1 MSDTTNKNG
10 EAAENQEEVKDTAAK
25 PVKDIRDAFTAAKN
39 ASEEVS
45 EEFETEDIEINDDD
59 MTDETETDEADSGD
73 IDSEDADS
81 DDEDYAEDEAGPA
94 VAATVGGTAA
104 KATVATDPSRTTYEA
119 ALSAVAND
127 AIAKKQRT
135 LRYRIKKNKASYIMM
150 APYFILFFFFTVL
163 PVLMSIA
170 LSFTY
175 FNMLEVPKFNGW
187 SNYTKLFLNDDIF
200 LISLKNTL
208 IFAVVTGPISYVLCL
223 LFAWIINEF
232 RPKVRTFLTLIFYA
246 PSICG
251 NAYMVWQLI
260 LSSDRYGYLNGLLLK
275 LGFIN
280 EQKLWMQDANL
291 ILPCLIVVQLWLSLG
306 TGFLSFIAGLQ
317 TVDKSLYEAAAIDG
331 IKNRWQELW
340 YVTLPAMKPQLMF
353 GAVMQI
359 TQSFAVADIS
369 IQLAGNPSVN
379 YAGATVVTHLLDYGS
394 TRFDMGYASAI
405 ATVLFLLMVG
415 SNKLVQKLLRRVG
428 E

>member
-1 MSDTTNKNG
+1 MANKNNS
-10 EAAENQEEVKDTAAK
+10 ESNVNTDNVKDKAETKAKSKADEKLDAEKKAAEERAR
-25 PVKDIRDAFTAAKN
+25 RDA
-39 ASEEVS
+39 
-45 EEFETEDIEINDDD
+45 
-59 MTDETETDEADSGD
+59 EARA
-73 IDSEDADS
+73 IVDS
-81 DDEDYAEDEAGPA
+81 DE
-94 VAATVGGTAA
+94 
-104 KATVATDPSRTTYEA
+104 
-119 ALSAVAND
+119 
-127 AIAKKQRT
+127 IAQRT
-135 LRYRIKKNKASYIMM
+135 SKLGYRIKRSKECYIMM
-150 APYFILFFFFTVL
+150 APYFILFFAFTVL
-163 PVLMSIA
+163 PVVISIA

-175 FNMLEVPKFNGW
+175 FNMLEWPTFNGW
-187 SNYTKLFLNDDIF
+187 GNYIKLFLEDDIF

-208 IFAVVTGPISYVLCL
+208 IFALVTGPVSYILCL

-232 RPKVRTFLTLIFYA
+232 SPKIRTILTLIFYA

-260 LSSDRYGYLNGLLLK
+260 LSSDRYGYLNGILIS
-275 LGFIN
+275 LGIID
-280 EQKLWMQDANL
+280 EQKLWMQDAKL

-317 TVDKSLYEAAAIDG
+317 TVDTSLYEAAAIDG
-331 IKNRWQELW
+331 VKSRWQELW

-415 SNKLVQKLLRRVG
+415 TNKLVQKLLRRVG

>member
-1 MSDTTNKNG
+1 MASS
-10 EAAENQEEVKDTAAK
+10 EALAEV
-25 PVKDIRDAFTAAKN
+25 
-39 ASEEVS
+39 
-45 EEFETEDIEINDDD
+45 
-59 MTDETETDEADSGD
+59 
-73 IDSEDADS
+73 
-81 DDEDYAEDEAGPA
+81 
-94 VAATVGGTAA
+94 
-104 KATVATDPSRTTYEA
+104 
-119 ALSAVAND
+119 
-127 AIAKKQRT
+127 AKKQGK
-135 LRYRIKKNKASYIMM
+135 LGYRIKRSRASYVML

-163 PVLMSIA
+163 PVAISIG

-175 FNMLEVPKFNGW
+175 FNMLEWPSFNGW
-187 SNYTKLFLNDDIF
+187 SNYVKLFLEDDIF

-208 IFAVVTGPISYVLCL
+208 IFAVVTGPISYILCL

-232 RPKVRTFLTLIFYA
+232 SPKVRTLLTLIFYA

-260 LSSDRYGYLNGLLLK
+260 LSSDRYGYLNGILIK
-275 LGFIN
+275 LGIVD
-280 EQKLWMQDANL
+280 EQILWMQDTKY

-317 TVDKSLYEAAAIDG
+317 TVDKSLYEAAALDG
-331 IKNRWQELW
+331 VKNRWQELW
-340 YVTLPAMKPQLMF
+340 HVTLPAMKPQLMF

-369 IQLAGNPSVN
+369 LVLAGNPSVN

-415 SNKLVQKLLRRVG
+415 TNKLVQKLLRRVG